1 MKRNGKRFLLTFL
14 PKYDKLLLQPT
25 KEKIVDYPIPASVTQ
40 MPESNAT
47 FVKELVEAG
56 ELKPLYDP
64 KATIVVRKGYYYGTP
79 SDSKFDL
86 ENADDISRTYW
97 RLDAVQETNN
107 RNSRAQ
113 DKLKD
118 YLVENY
124 DEIGEEHATEIANI
138 FSIDLSKEVEV
149 EFNVTIKATVSIPVN
164 EDVSDLST
172 YDFDITIES
181 NESKYE
187 IQDFDADIDSI
198 DERYQVSQQVGSAG
212 HHTKLSTT

>member
-1 MKRNGKRFLLTFL
+1 MMKNGKRLLLTIP

-25 KEKIVDYPIPASVTQ
+25 KEHNVDFPIPATVTQ

-79 SDSKFDL
+79 SDAKYDL
-86 ENADDISRTYW
+86 ENAEDISRAFW
-97 RLDAVQETNN
+97 RVDALQSTNN
-107 RNSRAQ
+107 SNSKAH

-118 YLVENY
+118 YLVENF

-138 FSIDLSKEVEV
+138 FGMDLSKEIEV
-149 EFNVTIKATVSIPVN
+149 EFNVTIKATISIPVN
-164 EDVSDLST
+164 EDVSDLSV
-172 YDFDITIES
+172 YDFDIEISS

-187 IQDFDADIDSI
+187 ILESDADIDSI
-198 DERYQVSQQVGSAG
+198 DERY
-212 HHTKLSTT
+212 

>member
-1 MKRNGKRFLLTFL
+1 MKNGRKLLLTL
-14 PKYDKLLLQPT
+14 PPKYDKLLLQPT
-25 KEKIVDYPIPASVTQ
+25 KEKNVDFPIPASVTQ

-79 SDSKFDL
+79 SDSKFEL
-86 ENADDISRTYW
+86 ENADDISRAFW
-97 RLDAVQETNN
+97 RVDALTETNQ
-107 RNSRAQ
+107 RNSRAY
-113 DKLKD
+113 DKVKD

-138 FSIDLSKEVEV
+138 LSIDLSKEVEV
-149 EFNVTIKATVSIPVN
+149 EFNVTIKATVSMPVN
-164 EDVSDLST
+164 EDVSDLSI

-187 IQDFDADIDSI
+187 ILDSDADIDSI
-198 DERYQVSQQVGSAG
+198 DERY
-212 HHTKLSTT
+212 

>member
-1 MKRNGKRFLLTFL
+1 M
-14 PKYDKLLLQPT
+14 
-25 KEKIVDYPIPASVTQ
+25 DYPIPASVTP
-40 MPESNAT
+40 MPETNAT

-97 RLDAVQETNN
+97 RLDALQETNN

-113 DKLKD
+113 DKVKD

-138 FSIDLSKEVEV
+138 LGIDLSKEVEV
-149 EFNVTIKATVSIPVN
+149 EFNVTIKATISMPVN
-164 EDVSDLST
+164 EDVSDLSV
-172 YDFDITIES
+172 YDFDVTIES

-187 IQDFDADIDSI
+187 VQEFDADIDSI
-198 DERYQVSQQVGSAG
+198 DERY
-212 HHTKLSTT
+212 